1 MDERPVARIDDI
13 EGIWGGAFKRARSA
27 LGVTSFGMQVID
39 MPANA
44 DRYPEHD
51 HSHDG
56 QEEVYVTLAGSG
68 EIEIDGGRHPLD
80 ADHLVSVKAGTMR
93 KVYAGPDGLRLLVVG
108 GVPGQAYEVLEFTE
122 VGAPDPAAAG

>member
-1 MDERPVARIDDI
+1 MAEYTVARIDDI
-13 EGIWGGAFKRARSA
+13 EGIWGGSFKRARSA

-51 HSHDG
+51 HSSDG
-56 QEEVYVTLAGSG
+56 QEEVYVTLRGSG
-68 EIEIDGGRHPLD
+68 EIEIDGQRHPLD

-93 KVYAGPDGLRLLVVG
+93 KVYAGADGIRLLVVG
-108 GVPGQAYEVLEFTE
+108 GVPGAAYEAKEFTE
-122 VGAPDPAAAG
+122 VGAPDPSANG